1 MEPDVS
7 QCQSV
12 AVREAGI
19 LVSNKSPGSSYYFIR
34 ETHVAKYIL

>member
-19 LVSNKSPGSSYYFIR
+19 LVRNESPGFSYCFVW
-34 ETHVAKYIL
+34 ETRVANYIL